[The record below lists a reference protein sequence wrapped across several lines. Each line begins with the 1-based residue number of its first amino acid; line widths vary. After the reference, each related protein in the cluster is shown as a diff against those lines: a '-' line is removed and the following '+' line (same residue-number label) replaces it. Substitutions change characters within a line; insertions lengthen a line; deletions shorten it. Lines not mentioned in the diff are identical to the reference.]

1 MKVIL
6 LDDVAKIGKK
16 YDVKEVADGYAR
28 NFLIPKKLAEQATP
42 AKLAK
47 LDELRKTAQV
57 EAEDKLKKI
66 QELATKLDGQ
76 ELTITE
82 KIGKEGQLFESVNSK
97 KISEALEKA
106 GYNID
111 KKQIEIEKPIKELGE
126 FDIRINLDMGLEAKI
141 KLIITGEE

>member
-47 LDELRKTAQV
+47 LDELRKIAQS
-57 EAEDKLKKI
+57 EAEDRLKKI

-97 KISEALEKA
+97 KIAETLEKA

-126 FDIRINLDMGLEAKI
+126 FDIKINFDMGLEATI
-141 KLIITGEE
+141 KLIIVGEE